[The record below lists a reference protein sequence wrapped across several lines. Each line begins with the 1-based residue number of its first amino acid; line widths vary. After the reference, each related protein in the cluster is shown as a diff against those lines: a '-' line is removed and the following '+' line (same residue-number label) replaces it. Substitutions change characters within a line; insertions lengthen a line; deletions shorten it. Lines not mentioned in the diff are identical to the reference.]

1 MRVQNAVLAVLTG
14 ASFLVLTLVAVSSRH
29 GSRRD
34 RWAQATMGGII
45 GLGAATVILSI
56 RTDLVPDELEL
67 AIAAGM
73 VVIAAVTLT
82 LAVLR
87 RSD

>member
-1 MRVQNAVLAVLTG
+1 MQNAVLAILTG

-29 GSRRD
+29 ASRRG
-34 RWAQATMGGII
+34 RWAQATLGGIV
-45 GLGAATVILSI
+45 GLGAATVILSV
-56 RTDLVPDELEL
+56 RTDLVPDDLEL
-67 AIAAGM
+67 AIAAGL

-82 LAVLR
+82 FALLR